1 MSVIALSRWQARCV
15 DEGLY
20 ESVVTPDLRARLA
33 AIENLTAAEL
43 AVDKADEPHVIARH
57 VAQVVQRHLEGV
69 NDRDQRLATV
79 NAVLTALDARE
90 SIEPPTRLLGSL
102 LDAPRAR
109 GSGRY
114 AARPKTPLSEAALLT
129 NARDEPSLAAELRAE
144 MASADSVDLLCA
156 FVRWHGVR
164 LLEGDLR
171 ELQRAG
177 IPFRVVTTTYLGSTE
192 RRALD
197 RLIEEFGA
205 EVRVQYDSQRTRLHA
220 KAWLFRRNSGFDT
233 AYVGSS
239 NLSRAALLDGVEWN
253 VRLSNVATPSLLRK
267 FEATFDSYWNDASFE
282 RYDPDQD
289 RDRLDNAI
297 LEASGRKQHDRV
309 TLTLSGLEV
318 RPYSYQQ
325 KMLDD
330 LDVERAVRDR
340 HRNLVVAATGTGKT
354 VVAALDYRRLSEQ
367 SSTARPTLLFIAHR
381 SEILE
386 QSRRTYREVL
396 ADGNFGESWY
406 GGTRPERGE
415 HVFASVQ
422 SLNAYGIHQIP
433 PDAFDIVVIDEF
445 HHAQAPTYRRIIDHL
460 SPRELLGLT
469 ATPERADGTDVREFF
484 DGRVAT
490 ELRLWDA
497 LESDL
502 LCPFHYFAVADNTDL
517 SSITWRR
524 GGYDDAELE
533 QLYTGNDARAA
544 IVLRELNDKV
554 ADLSAMRALGFCVSV
569 AHAHYM
575 AKVFNDAGIPS
586 VAVSGE
592 TASAAR
598 QQALIDLRSRRLNVV
613 FAVDLFNEGLD
624 IPDID
629 TVLFLRP
636 TESATVFLQ
645 QFGRGLRRTTDKA
658 VLTALDFVGHQRAEF
673 RWDAKLRALTGRARG
688 ELLRDVEEGF
698 PFLPAGSQVVLDRT
712 SQELILENVKA
723 QVTRRWPQVVQ
734 ELRSLGDTTLPE
746 FLARSGLPLSD
757 VLRQGQKSWTQ
768 LRVDAGLPV
777 RVRGEYAR
785 TLAKRGRA
793 LAHVDDPDRTA
804 AYLQLLAD
812 DAPRYADLG
821 EIDQRYARMLFF
833 SLWPDGGGFTSY
845 DAGLDALRHE
855 QAARDELALVVDL
868 GLDAAEH
875 VTGPLTG
882 ALRNVPLRIHGRY
895 QREEILAAVDYAT
908 LERKPTSMMQGVAYA
923 PAANADLL
931 MATLKKSEA
940 DYSPTTMYRDYPISP
955 TLFHWE
961 SQNATTVAS
970 PTGQRYLTGSSNILL
985 FVRDTH
991 QDPFGT
997 APYQFLGPASYV
1009 THQGERPIAI
1019 TWKLARAMPIEFF
1032 QAATVAVQ

>member
-1 MSVIALSRWQARCV
+1 
-15 DEGLY
+15 
-20 ESVVTPDLRARLA
+20 
-33 AIENLTAAEL
+33 
-43 AVDKADEPHVIARH
+43 
-57 VAQVVQRHLEGV
+57 
-69 NDRDQRLATV
+69 
-79 NAVLTALDARE
+79 
-90 SIEPPTRLLGSL
+90 
-102 LDAPRAR
+102 
-109 GSGRY
+109 
-114 AARPKTPLSEAALLT
+114 
-129 NARDEPSLAAELRAE
+129 

-220 KAWLFRRNSGFDT
+220 KAWLFRRKSGFDT

-253 VRLSNVATPSLLRK
+253 VRLSNIATPSLLRK

-282 RYDPDQD
+282 RYDPAQD
-289 RDRLDNAI
+289 RDRLDDAL

-330 LDVERAVRDR
+330 LEVERTVRGR
-340 HRNLVVAATGTGKT
+340 HHNLVVAATGTGKT
-354 VVAALDYRRLSEQ
+354 VVAALDYRRLATQ
-367 SSTARPTLLFIAHR
+367 SPSTRPSLLFIAHR
-381 SEILE
+381 AEILE

-396 ADGNFGESWY
+396 ADGNFGEPWY
-406 GGTRPERGE
+406 GGSRPERGE

-422 SLNAYGIHQIP
+422 SLNSYGIQQIP

-460 SPRELLGLT
+460 APRELLGLT
-469 ATPERADGTDVREFF
+469 ATPERADGTDVRDFF
-484 DGRVAT
+484 GGRITT

-517 SSITWRR
+517 SSVTWRR
-524 GGYDDAELE
+524 GRYDDAELE
-533 QLYTGNDARAA
+533 HLYTGNDARAA

-586 VAVSGE
+586 SAVSAE
-592 TASAAR
+592 TTSAVRA
-598 QQALIDLRSRRLNVV
+598 QALSDLRGRRVNVV
-613 FAVDLFNEGLD
+613 LTVDLFNEGLD

-658 VLTALDFVGHQRAEF
+658 VLTALDFVGHQNAEF

-688 ELLRDVEEGF
+688 ELVRDVEEGF
-698 PFLPAGSQVVLDRT
+698 PFLPSGSQIILDRT

-734 ELRSLGDTTLPE
+734 ELRSMGDTTLPD
-746 FLARSGLPLSD
+746 FLHRSGLPLSE
-757 VLRQGQKSWTQ
+757 VLRQGKKSWTQ
-768 LRVDAGLPV
+768 LRIDAGLPI
-777 RVRGEYAR
+777 RIRGE
-785 TLAKRGRA
+785 LAPNLFKRGRA
-793 LAHVDDPDRTA
+793 LAHVDDPDRAA
-804 AYLQLLAD
+804 AYVRLLSD
-812 DAPRYADLG
+812 DAPAYAHLS
-821 EIDQRYARMLFF
+821 EIDQRYSRMLFF
-833 SLWPDGGGFTSY
+833 SVWPDGGGFTSY
-845 DAGLDALRHE
+845 DAGLDVLRRE
-855 QAARDELALVVDL
+855 EAVRDELSAVVEL
-868 GLDAAEH
+868 ALDAAEH
-875 VTGPLTG
+875 VTSPLAG
-882 ALRNVPLRIHGRY
+882 ELRNVPLRVHARY

-923 PAANADLL
+923 PAVNADLL

-961 SQNATTVAS
+961 SQNATTVSS
-970 PTGQRYLTGSSNILL
+970 PTGQRYLNGTSNILL

-991 QDPFGT
+991 IDPFGT

-1009 THQGERPIAI
+1009 SHQGERPIAI
-1019 TWKLARAMPIEFF
+1019 TWRLMHSMPADFF